1 MSECHDNIRSLA
13 VVMAAPEPSQTGRR
27 VRAEW

>member
-13 VVMAAPEPSQTGRR
+13 VVMAALESSRAGRR
-27 VRAEW
+27 VRAGW